1 MRTAFADTAV
11 MSAAVLCLG
20 IGLDL
25 GEEGVLVRNWEMSWN
40 REIIWKRCA
49 LLAASVLIGYGLQYA
64 RIPIPY
70 MLGGILAMILA
81 KTFGDPYLFWPRPW
95 RMLALCV
102 AGYGIGRNFTLA
114 TWERLMD
121 QTAGVLAAT
130 FISLA
135 VSVLIAFWMHR
146 HSFANLLSCVM
157 GILPGGLTQMMMMSE
172 EDSRADANVVVV
184 AQTLRLFGVVLCVP
198 FLVVHLLGAQ
208 VLPAEEVA
216 EAAMSG
222 GLSWW
227 WLLPVCGLSSW
238 IAIRLHVP
246 TATLIGPII
255 GTAVFSC
262 VAGPLQT
269 VPSLL
274 MSLAQIN
281 IGLYM
286 GAMLDKARLW
296 QTRSLLPHILGG
308 TAVMIG
314 VSVVVARFLGS
325 CYHFSLVTAFLAMA
339 PGGIAEMCLT
349 GMSMGEDVSI
359 ILTYQLVRVL
369 IMNLTVPFAL
379 HWYFGKDYRG

>member
-1 MRTAFADTAV
+1 M
-11 MSAAVLCLG
+11 
-20 IGLDL
+20 
-25 GEEGVLVRNWEMSWN
+25 VRNWKRSWN
-40 REIIWKRCA
+40 REIIWKRSV
-49 LLAASVLIGYGLQYA
+49 LVAASVLLGYGLQYA

-81 KTFGDPYLFWPRPW
+81 KTFGDPCLFWPRSW

-102 AGYGIGRNFTLA
+102 AGYGIGRNFTQDTLA
-114 TWERLMD
+114 RLLD
-121 QTAGVLAAT
+121 QTVGVFAAT
-130 FISLA
+130 FITLA
-135 VSVLIAFWMHR
+135 FSVGIAFWMHR

-172 EDSRADANVVVV
+172 EDPRADANVVVV

-198 FLVVHLLGAQ
+198 FLVVHVLGAQ
-208 VLPAEEVA
+208 VLPAEAVA
-216 EAAMSG
+216 KAAMVE

-255 GTAVFSC
+255 GTAIFSC

-269 VPSLL
+269 VPGLL

-286 GAMLDKARLW
+286 GAMLDKQRLW

-314 VSVVVARFLGS
+314 VSIVVGRFLAGY
-325 CYHFSLVTAFLAMA
+325 YHFSLVTAFLAMA

-359 ILTYQLVRVL
+359 ILTYQLIRIL

-379 HWYFGKDYRG
+379 HWYFDKDYQG